1 MDIDLFLAL
10 TAFAMVAAITPGPNN
25 LMLLASGI
33 NFGFAPT
40 LPHLLGTG
48 FGFMLMILLIG
59 VGLGQVFAAFP
70 LVYTALKYLGAA
82 YLLWL
87 AWKIAQSGPVG
98 EAGGKARPMRFI
110 DAAAFQWVN
119 PKGWVAAVTAVTNY
133 AVPGQPLLTAL
144 VVAGVFGLAGF
155 PSTAAWVFFG
165 AGLRRILND
174 PKKLR
179 AFNWTMAALLVL
191 SLVPVLRG

>member
-1 MDIDLFLAL
+1 MDIDLLLAL
-10 TAFAMVAAITPGPNN
+10 TAFAFVAAITPGPNN
-25 LMLLASGI
+25 LMLLSSGV

-40 LPHLLGTG
+40 IPHILGTCI
-48 FGFMLMILLIG
+48 GFMLMIFLIG
-59 VGLGQVFAAFP
+59 MGLGRVFAAFP

-87 AWKIAQSGPVG
+87 AWKIARSGPVG
-98 EAGGKARPMRFI
+98 EGDSKGRPMGFF

-133 AVPGQPLLTAL
+133 AVAGRPLLTAL
-144 VVAGVFGLAGF
+144 VVAGVFGLVSF
-155 PSTAAWVFFG
+155 PSNAIWVFFG
-165 AGLRRILND
+165 TGLKRILND
-174 PKKLR
+174 PRWIR

-191 SLVPVLRG
+191 SLIPVLRA